1 MDQEIKNEK
10 KKYSFEEKVEAYKKV
25 YKSNLDHLN
34 LRNQMNIKAFGL
46 LFIFMIILLIITVIA
61 YAWQNK
67 AAPSIT
73 YTTLLWVL
81 ICVFSI
87 LTILSL
93 YLLILF
99 FIEYGLIKKIGL
111 KKSEQEIEAS
121 IRKFVKFGFKKY
133 PKKQMEMLEKF

>member
-1 MDQEIKNEK
+1 
-10 KKYSFEEKVEAYKKV
+10 
-25 YKSNLDHLN
+25 
-34 LRNQMNIKAFGL
+34 MNIKAFGL

-121 IRKFVKFGFKKY
+121 IRKFVKFAI
-133 PKKQMEMLEKF
+133 